1 MPHNPFSVK
10 TPTFLLSAFL
20 AGALLAA
27 SQAAPPDN
35 SREAK
40 AVIQAA
46 LADFDAKKYD
56 DALAKLRALDAKMPD
71 DPFVQNL
78 IGAAYTKKKDYAAA
92 QKYFDKSLEKSPDFF
107 PAKFNVGELFFLQR
121 NYPEALKHFR
131 QMQQQDPQNEL
142 LQFKAFLCLLQLGNK
157 EEAAKALKG
166 IKYPGDTPAWY
177 YGQAAW
183 ASKNGDNKKAIGY
196 VTGAH
201 YIFGPKTALF
211 DETFDDL
218 GINLR

>member
-1 MPHNPFSVK
+1 M
-10 TPTFLLSAFL
+10 
-20 AGALLAA
+20 
-27 SQAAPPDN
+27 
-35 SREAK
+35 
-40 AVIQAA
+40 
-46 LADFDAKKYD
+46 DFDTKKYD
-56 DALAKLRALDAKMPD
+56 DALAKLRALEAKLPD
-71 DPFVQNL
+71 DAFVQNL

-92 QKYFDKSLEKSPDFF
+92 QKYFDKSLEKMPNFF

-121 NYPEALKHFR
+121 HYPEALKHFQ

-142 LQFKAFLCLLQLGNK
+142 LQFKAFLWNN

-211 DETFDDL
+211 DETFEDL
-218 GINLR
+218 GIKLR